1 MNIQIKIEHS
11 QINQT
16 EIKPFTKISKMG
28 KGDLLDETL
37 VRSLGKDTKVA
48 LEKNCHDELSRLG
61 LIF

>member
-1 MNIQIKIEHS
+1 ME
-11 QINQT
+11 
-16 EIKPFTKISKMG
+16 

-48 LEKNCHDELSRLG
+48 LEINYYDKLGQLG